1 MAITLKDVRAH
12 LDPDEVDYLAARK
25 LGPQAIPFLL
35 ELVQGGDLALA
46 SKAAYLASMILSP
59 RSAAVLEKAA
69 ASQEAVVRVAA
80 ASAIRNLSEAD
91 AEKVMDLMKN
101 DPDAGVRKVV
111 LKSVSQLKSRRLAA
125 KAKKM
130 AENDPEPFIRDLAVS
145 PGKGVKKKK

>member
-1 MAITLKDVRAH
+1 MAITLMDVRAR
-12 LDPDEVDYLAARK
+12 LEPDEVDYLSARK
-25 LGPQAIPFLL
+25 LGPQAIPFLM

-80 ASAIRNLSEAD
+80 ASAIRNLSAAD

-111 LKSVSQLKSRRLAA
+111 LKSVSLLKSRRLSM
-125 KAKKM
+125 KAKNM
-130 AENDPEPFIRDLAVS
+130 AQEDPEPFIRDLARG
-145 PGKGVKKKK
+145 PAKGTKKKK